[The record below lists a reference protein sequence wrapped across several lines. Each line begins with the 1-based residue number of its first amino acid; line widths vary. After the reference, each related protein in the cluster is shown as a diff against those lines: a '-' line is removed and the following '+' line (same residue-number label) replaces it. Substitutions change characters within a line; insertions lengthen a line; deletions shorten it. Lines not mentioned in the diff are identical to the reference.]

1 VGAQEVAIYN
11 CDLVWRSSRKPQLI
25 PTRSP

>member
-1 VGAQEVAIYN
+1 VGAQEIAIHN

-25 PTRSP
+25 PTRSL

>member
-1 VGAQEVAIYN
+1 VGAQEMAIHN

>member
-1 VGAQEVAIYN
+1 VGAQELLIN
-11 CDLVWRSSRKPQLI
+11 ICDLVWRSSRKPQLI

>member
-1 VGAQEVAIYN
+1 VGAQEIAIHN
-11 CDLVWRSSRKPQLI
+11 CDLVRRSSRKPQLI